1 MKRVL
6 VALVSICLIGG
17 MAALI
22 PLLAGDPASA
32 VTPCAAQHAKLV
44 RVERHVRRD
53 RAMLAKDRRHHRAA
67 AVKRDKRKLA
77 ADRHRAHDARLRLSL
92 CRANHKP
99 ARTKTV
105 TPSPTTSGPGV
116 GLPTDLPTILPT
128 DLPTTVPSC
137 LTLPPIS
144 EVPTP
149 TLPPLC
155 L

>member
-6 VALVSICLIGG
+6 GALVSICLIGG

-32 VTPCAAQHAKLV
+32 ATPCATQHGRLLHAQRQVGL
-44 RVERHVRRD
+44 D
-53 RAMLAKDRRHHRAA
+53 RARLAKDRKHHRAA
-67 AVKRDKRKLA
+67 AVRKDRRNLA
-77 ADRHRAHDARLRLSL
+77 ADRHKAHDAQMRLKL

-99 ARTKTV
+99 AETKTV
-105 TPSPTTSGPGV
+105 TPTPTTSAPG
-116 GLPTDLPTILPT
+116 GLPTLPTDLPTVLPT
-128 DLPTTVPSC
+128 DLPTCIS
-137 LTLPPIS
+137 LPGIP